1 MQTQH
6 IVSFYHVARLRS
18 ITKAADVQ
26 GLAQPT
32 VTSHLKKLEEE
43 LGVSLFDRIK
53 RPIMLTSDGVAV
65 LEMVAPI
72 VNGLTAL
79 KTHADSQGRDGS
91 LTIAAYAD
99 LVLHYMPQ
107 VIQRFRTEY
116 PNVHIRLLART
127 HREMIQMTKSGEVD
141 LALSTPQSVPDP
153 ALEIVELFASSTMM
167 LAPPG
172 HELLH
177 HQPVTLADIAKW
189 PLILYGHNTILRSR
203 LERAFGEQGLDY
215 EIVMEMDNAEFA
227 KRYVRIGMGIG
238 FCSNLSLE
246 SEDHD
251 TLGIV
256 DVDHLFSS
264 VTIGMYTL
272 KGKFQ
277 GTSVRNFIDSLRGSR
292 LVSDAAS

>member
-18 ITKAADVQ
+18 ITKAADIQ

-43 LGVSLFDRIK
+43 LGFSLFDRIK
-53 RPIMLTSDGVAV
+53 RPIMLTSDGAAV
-65 LEMVAPI
+65 LEMIGPI
-72 VNGLTAL
+72 VNGLSAL
-79 KTHADSQGRDGS
+79 KIHADSQGRDVS

-99 LVLHYMPQ
+99 LVLHYLPQ

-116 PNVHIRLLART
+116 PNVHIRLLAR
-127 HREMIQMTKSGEVD
+127 HHSEMIQMARSGEVD
-141 LALSTPQSVPDP
+141 LALSTTQNVLDSSLDFMD
-153 ALEIVELFASSTMM
+153 LFTSSTMM
-167 LAPPG
+167 LTPLG
-172 HELLH
+172 HELLEQ
-177 HQPVTLADIAKW
+177 QPVRLEDISKW
-189 PLILYGHNTILRSR
+189 PLILYGPNTILRTR
-203 LERAFGEQGLDY
+203 LERAFREQGLDY
-215 EIVMEMDNAEFA
+215 EMVMEMDNVEYA
-227 KRYVRIGMGIG
+227 KRYVRIGMGIS

-246 SEDHD
+246 PEDYD
-251 TLGIV
+251 TLGIA
-256 DVDHLFSS
+256 DVDHLFSN

-292 LVSDAAS
+292 LAS

>member
-18 ITKAADVQ
+18 ITKAADIQ

-43 LGVSLFDRIK
+43 LGFSLFDRIK
-53 RPIMLTSDGVAV
+53 RPIMLTSDGAAV
-65 LEMVAPI
+65 LEMIGPI
-72 VNGLTAL
+72 VNGLSAL
-79 KTHADSQGRDGS
+79 KIHADSQGRDVS

-99 LVLHYMPQ
+99 LVLHYLPQ

-116 PNVHIRLLART
+116 PNVHIRLLAR
-127 HREMIQMTKSGEVD
+127 HHSEMIQMARSGEVD
-141 LALSTPQSVPDP
+141 LALSTTQNVLDSSLDFMD
-153 ALEIVELFASSTMM
+153 LFTSSTMM
-167 LAPPG
+167 LTPLG
-172 HELLH
+172 HELLER
-177 HQPVTLADIAKW
+177 QPVRLEDISKW
-189 PLILYGHNTILRSR
+189 PLILYGPNTILRTR
-203 LERAFGEQGLDY
+203 LERAFREQGLDY
-215 EIVMEMDNAEFA
+215 EMVMEMDNVEYA
-227 KRYVRIGMGIG
+227 KRYVRIGMGIS

-246 SEDHD
+246 PEDYD
-251 TLGIV
+251 TLGIA
-256 DVDHLFSS
+256 DVDHLFSN

-292 LVSDAAS
+292 LAS

>member
-18 ITKAADVQ
+18 ITKAAAIQ

-43 LGVSLFDRIK
+43 LGFSLFDRIK
-53 RPIMLTSDGVAV
+53 RPIMLTSDGAAV
-65 LEMVAPI
+65 LEMIGPI
-72 VNGLTAL
+72 VNGLSAL
-79 KTHADSQGRDGS
+79 KIHADSQGRDVS

-99 LVLHYMPQ
+99 LVLHYLPQ

-116 PNVHIRLLART
+116 PNVHIRLLAR
-127 HREMIQMTKSGEVD
+127 HHGEMIQMARSGEVD
-141 LALSTPQSVPDP
+141 LALSTTQNVLDSSLDFMD
-153 ALEIVELFASSTMM
+153 LFTSSTMM
-167 LAPPG
+167 LTPLG
-172 HELLH
+172 HELLEQ
-177 HQPVTLADIAKW
+177 QPVRLEDISKW
-189 PLILYGHNTILRSR
+189 PLILYGPNTILRTR
-203 LERAFGEQGLDY
+203 LERAFREQGLDY
-215 EIVMEMDNAEFA
+215 EMVMEMDNVEYA
-227 KRYVRIGMGIG
+227 KRYVRIGMGIS

-246 SEDHD
+246 PEDYD
-251 TLGIV
+251 TLGIA
-256 DVDHLFSS
+256 DVDHLFSN

-292 LVSDAAS
+292 LAS

>member
-18 ITKAADVQ
+18 ITKAADIQ

-43 LGVSLFDRIK
+43 LGFSLFDRIK
-53 RPIMLTSDGVAV
+53 RPIMLTSDGAAV
-65 LEMVAPI
+65 LEMIGPI
-72 VNGLTAL
+72 VNGLSAL
-79 KTHADSQGRDGS
+79 KIHADSQGRDVS

-99 LVLHYMPQ
+99 LVLHYLPQ

-116 PNVHIRLLART
+116 PNVHIRLLAR
-127 HREMIQMTKSGEVD
+127 HHGEMIQMARSGEVD
-141 LALSTPQSVPDP
+141 LALSTTQNVLDSSLDFMD
-153 ALEIVELFASSTMM
+153 LFTSSTMM
-167 LAPPG
+167 LTLPG
-172 HELLH
+172 HELLEQ
-177 HQPVTLADIAKW
+177 QPVRLEDISKW
-189 PLILYGHNTILRSR
+189 PLILYGPNTILRTR
-203 LERAFGEQGLDY
+203 LERAFREQGLDY
-215 EIVMEMDNAEFA
+215 EMVMEMDNVEYA
-227 KRYVRIGMGIG
+227 KRYVRIGMGIS

-246 SEDHD
+246 PEDYD
-251 TLGIV
+251 TLGIA
-256 DVDHLFSS
+256 DVDHLFSN

-292 LVSDAAS
+292 LAS

>member
-18 ITKAADVQ
+18 ITKAADIQ

-43 LGVSLFDRIK
+43 LGFSLFDRIK
-53 RPIMLTSDGVAV
+53 RPIMLTSDGAAV
-65 LEMVAPI
+65 LEMIGPI
-72 VNGLTAL
+72 VNGLSAL
-79 KTHADSQGRDGS
+79 KIHADSQGRDVS

-99 LVLHYMPQ
+99 LVLHYLPQ

-116 PNVHIRLLART
+116 PNVHIRLLAR
-127 HREMIQMTKSGEVD
+127 HHSEMIQMARSGEVD
-141 LALSTPQSVPDP
+141 LALSTTQNVLDSSLDFMD
-153 ALEIVELFASSTMM
+153 LFTSSTMM
-167 LAPPG
+167 LTPLG
-172 HELLH
+172 HELLEQ
-177 HQPVTLADIAKW
+177 QPVRLEDISKW
-189 PLILYGHNTILRSR
+189 PLILYGPNTILRTR
-203 LERAFGEQGLDY
+203 LERAFREQGLDY
-215 EIVMEMDNAEFA
+215 EMVMEMDNVEYA
-227 KRYVRIGMGIG
+227 KRYVRIGMGIS

-246 SEDHD
+246 PEDYD
-251 TLGIV
+251 TLGIA
-256 DVDHLFSS
+256 DVDHLFSN

-292 LVSDAAS
+292 FAS

>member
-18 ITKAADVQ
+18 ITKAADIQ

-43 LGVSLFDRIK
+43 LGFSLFDRIK
-53 RPIMLTSDGVAV
+53 RPIMLTSDGAAV
-65 LEMVAPI
+65 LEMIGPI
-72 VNGLTAL
+72 VNGLSAL
-79 KTHADSQGRDGS
+79 KIHADSQGRDVS

-99 LVLHYMPQ
+99 LVLHYLPQ

-116 PNVHIRLLART
+116 PNVHIRLLAR
-127 HREMIQMTKSGEVD
+127 HHSEMIQMARSGEVD
-141 LALSTPQSVPDP
+141 LALSTTQNVLDSSLDFMD
-153 ALEIVELFASSTMM
+153 LFTSSTMM
-167 LAPPG
+167 LTPLG
-172 HELLH
+172 HELLEQ
-177 HQPVTLADIAKW
+177 QPVRLEDISKW
-189 PLILYGHNTILRSR
+189 PLILYGPNTILRTR
-203 LERAFGEQGLDY
+203 LERAFREQGIDY
-215 EIVMEMDNAEFA
+215 EMVMEMDNVEYA
-227 KRYVRIGMGIG
+227 KRYVRIGMGIS

-246 SEDHD
+246 PEDYD
-251 TLGIV
+251 TLGIA
-256 DVDHLFSS
+256 DVDHLFSN

-292 LVSDAAS
+292 LAS

>member
-18 ITKAADVQ
+18 ITKAADIQ

-43 LGVSLFDRIK
+43 LGFSLFDRIK
-53 RPIMLTSDGVAV
+53 RPIMLTSDGAAV
-65 LEMVAPI
+65 LEMIGPI
-72 VNGLTAL
+72 VNGLSAL
-79 KTHADSQGRDGS
+79 KIHADSQGRDVS

-99 LVLHYMPQ
+99 LVLHYLPQ

-116 PNVHIRLLART
+116 PNVHIRLLAR
-127 HREMIQMTKSGEVD
+127 HHGEMIQMARSGEVD
-141 LALSTPQSVPDP
+141 LALSTTQNVLDSSLDCMD
-153 ALEIVELFASSTMM
+153 LFTSSTMM
-167 LAPPG
+167 LTPLG
-172 HELLH
+172 HELLEQ
-177 HQPVTLADIAKW
+177 QPVRLEDISKW
-189 PLILYGHNTILRSR
+189 PLILYGPNTILRTR
-203 LERAFGEQGLDY
+203 LERAFREQGIDY
-215 EIVMEMDNAEFA
+215 EMVMEMDNVEYA
-227 KRYVRIGMGIG
+227 KRYVRIGMGIS

-246 SEDHD
+246 PEDYD
-251 TLGIV
+251 TLGIA
-256 DVDHLFSS
+256 DVDHLFSN

-292 LVSDAAS
+292 LAS

>member
-18 ITKAADVQ
+18 ITKAADIQ

-43 LGVSLFDRIK
+43 LGFSLFDRIK
-53 RPIMLTSDGVAV
+53 RPIMLTSDGAAV
-65 LEMVAPI
+65 LEMIGPI
-72 VNGLTAL
+72 VNGLSAL
-79 KTHADSQGRDGS
+79 KTHADSQGRDVS

-99 LVLHYMPQ
+99 LVLHYLPQ

-116 PNVHIRLLART
+116 PNVHIRLLAR
-127 HREMIQMTKSGEVD
+127 HHGEMIQMARSGEVD
-141 LALSTPQSVPDP
+141 LALSTTQNVLDSSLDFMD
-153 ALEIVELFASSTMM
+153 LFTSSTMM
-167 LAPPG
+167 LTPLG
-172 HELLH
+172 HELLEQ
-177 HQPVTLADIAKW
+177 QPVRLEDISKW
-189 PLILYGHNTILRSR
+189 PLILYGPNTILRTR
-203 LERAFGEQGLDY
+203 LERAFREQGLDY
-215 EIVMEMDNAEFA
+215 EMVMEMDNVEYA
-227 KRYVRIGMGIG
+227 KRYVRIGMGIS

-246 SEDHD
+246 PEDYD
-251 TLGIV
+251 TLGIA
-256 DVDHLFSS
+256 DVDHLFSN

-292 LVSDAAS
+292 LAS

>member
-18 ITKAADVQ
+18 ITKAADIQ

-43 LGVSLFDRIK
+43 LGFSLFDRIK
-53 RPIMLTSDGVAV
+53 RPIMLTSDGAAV
-65 LEMVAPI
+65 LEMIGPI
-72 VNGLTAL
+72 VNGLSAL
-79 KTHADSQGRDGS
+79 KIHADSQGRDVS

-99 LVLHYMPQ
+99 LVLHYLPQ

-116 PNVHIRLLART
+116 PNVHIRLLAR
-127 HREMIQMTKSGEVD
+127 HHGEMIHMARSGEVD
-141 LALSTPQSVPDP
+141 LALSTTQNVLDSSLDFMD
-153 ALEIVELFASSTMM
+153 LFTSSTMM
-167 LAPPG
+167 LTPLG
-172 HELLH
+172 HELLEQ
-177 HQPVTLADIAKW
+177 QPVRLEDISKW
-189 PLILYGHNTILRSR
+189 PLILYGPNTILRTR
-203 LERAFGEQGLDY
+203 LERAFREQGLDY
-215 EIVMEMDNAEFA
+215 EMVMEMDNVEYA
-227 KRYVRIGMGIG
+227 KRYVRIGMGIS

-246 SEDHD
+246 PEDYD
-251 TLGIV
+251 TLGIA
-256 DVDHLFSS
+256 DVDHLFSN

-292 LVSDAAS
+292 LAS

>member
-18 ITKAADVQ
+18 ITKAADIQ

-43 LGVSLFDRIK
+43 LGFSLFDRIK
-53 RPIMLTSDGVAV
+53 RPIMLTSDGAAV
-65 LEMVAPI
+65 LEMIGPI
-72 VNGLTAL
+72 VNGLSAL
-79 KTHADSQGRDGS
+79 KIHADSQGRDVS

-99 LVLHYMPQ
+99 LVLHYLPQ

-116 PNVHIRLLART
+116 PNVHIRLLAR
-127 HREMIQMTKSGEVD
+127 HHGEMIQMARSGEVD
-141 LALSTPQSVPDP
+141 LALSTTQNVLDSSLDFMD
-153 ALEIVELFASSTMM
+153 LFTSSTMM
-167 LAPPG
+167 LTPLG
-172 HELLH
+172 HELLEQ
-177 HQPVTLADIAKW
+177 QPVRLEDISKW
-189 PLILYGHNTILRSR
+189 PLILYGPNTILRTR
-203 LERAFGEQGLDY
+203 LERAFREQGLNY
-215 EIVMEMDNAEFA
+215 EMVMEMDNVEYA
-227 KRYVRIGMGIG
+227 KRYVRIGMGIS

-246 SEDHD
+246 PEDYD
-251 TLGIV
+251 TLGIA
-256 DVDHLFSS
+256 DVDHLFSN

-292 LVSDAAS
+292 LAS

>member
-18 ITKAADVQ
+18 ITKAADIQ

-43 LGVSLFDRIK
+43 LGVSLLDRIK
-53 RPIMLTSDGVAV
+53 RPIMLTSDGAAV
-65 LEMVAPI
+65 LEMIGPI
-72 VNGLTAL
+72 VNGLSAL
-79 KTHADSQGRDGS
+79 KIHADSQGRDVS

-99 LVLHYMPQ
+99 LVLHYLPQ

-116 PNVHIRLLART
+116 PNVHIRLLAR
-127 HREMIQMTKSGEVD
+127 HHSEMIQMARSGEVD
-141 LALSTPQSVPDP
+141 LALSTTQNVLDSSLDFMD
-153 ALEIVELFASSTMM
+153 LFTSSTMM
-167 LAPPG
+167 LTPLG
-172 HELLH
+172 HELLEQ
-177 HQPVTLADIAKW
+177 QPVRLEDISKW
-189 PLILYGHNTILRSR
+189 PLILYGPNTILRTR
-203 LERAFGEQGLDY
+203 LERAFREQGLDY
-215 EIVMEMDNAEFA
+215 EMVMEMDNVEYA
-227 KRYVRIGMGIG
+227 KRYVRIGMGIS

-246 SEDHD
+246 PEDYD
-251 TLGIV
+251 TLGIA
-256 DVDHLFSS
+256 DVDHLFSN

-292 LVSDAAS
+292 LAS

>member
-18 ITKAADVQ
+18 ITKAADIQ

-43 LGVSLFDRIK
+43 LGFSLFDRIK
-53 RPIMLTSDGVAV
+53 RPIMITSDGAAV
-65 LEMVAPI
+65 LEMIGPI
-72 VNGLTAL
+72 VNGLSAL
-79 KTHADSQGRDGS
+79 KIHADSQGRDVS

-99 LVLHYMPQ
+99 LVLHYLPQ

-116 PNVHIRLLART
+116 PNVHIRLLAR
-127 HREMIQMTKSGEVD
+127 HHSEMIQMARSGEVD
-141 LALSTPQSVPDP
+141 LALSTTQNVLDSSLDFMD
-153 ALEIVELFASSTMM
+153 LFTSSTMM
-167 LAPPG
+167 LTPLG
-172 HELLH
+172 HELLEQ
-177 HQPVTLADIAKW
+177 QPVRLEDISKW
-189 PLILYGHNTILRSR
+189 PLILYGPNTILRTR
-203 LERAFGEQGLDY
+203 LERAFREQGLDY
-215 EIVMEMDNAEFA
+215 EMVMEMDNVEYA
-227 KRYVRIGMGIG
+227 KRYVRIGMGIS

-246 SEDHD
+246 PEDYD
-251 TLGIV
+251 TLGIA
-256 DVDHLFSS
+256 DVDHLFSN

-292 LVSDAAS
+292 LAS

>member
-18 ITKAADVQ
+18 ITKAADIQ

-43 LGVSLFDRIK
+43 LGFSLFDRIK
-53 RPIMLTSDGVAV
+53 RPIMLTSDGAAV
-65 LEMVAPI
+65 LEMIGPI

-79 KTHADSQGRDGS
+79 KTHADSQGREGS

-99 LVLHYMPQ
+99 LVLHYLPQ
-107 VIQRFRTEY
+107 VIQRFRAEY
-116 PNVHIRLLART
+116 PNVHIRLLARR
-127 HREMIQMTKSGEVD
+127 HGEMIQMARSGEVD
-141 LALSTPQSVPDP
+141 LALSTTQNVQDP
-153 ALEIVELFASSTMM
+153 SLNFMDLFTSSTMM
-167 LAPPG
+167 LTPKG
-172 HELLH
+172 HELLDQ
-177 HQPVTLADIAKW
+177 QPVRLEDIAKW
-189 PLILYGHNTILRSR
+189 PLILYGPNTILRTQ
-203 LERAFGEQGLDY
+203 LERAFREQGLDY
-215 EIVMEMDNAEFA
+215 DMVMEMDNVEYA
-227 KRYVRIGMGIG
+227 KRYVRIGMGIS

-246 SEDHD
+246 PEDYD
-251 TLGIV
+251 TLGIA
-256 DVDHLFSS
+256 DVDHLFSN

-292 LVSDAAS
+292 LAS

>member
-18 ITKAADVQ
+18 ITKAADIQ

-43 LGVSLFDRIK
+43 LGFSLFDRIK
-53 RPIMLTSDGVAV
+53 RPIMLTSDGAAV
-65 LEMVAPI
+65 LEMIGPI
-72 VNGLTAL
+72 VNGLSAL
-79 KTHADSQGRDGS
+79 KIHADSQGRDVS

-99 LVLHYMPQ
+99 LVLHYLPQ

-116 PNVHIRLLART
+116 PNVHIRLLAR
-127 HREMIQMTKSGEVD
+127 HHGDMIQMARSGEVD
-141 LALSTPQSVPDP
+141 LALSTTQNVLDSSLDFMD
-153 ALEIVELFASSTMM
+153 LFTSSTMM
-167 LAPPG
+167 LTPLG
-172 HELLH
+172 HELLEQ
-177 HQPVTLADIAKW
+177 QPVRLEDISKW
-189 PLILYGHNTILRSR
+189 PLILYGPNTILRTR
-203 LERAFGEQGLDY
+203 LERAFREQGLDY
-215 EIVMEMDNAEFA
+215 EMVMEMDNVEYA
-227 KRYVRIGMGIG
+227 KRYVRIGMGIS

-246 SEDHD
+246 PEDYD
-251 TLGIV
+251 TLGIA
-256 DVDHLFSS
+256 DVDHLFSN

-292 LVSDAAS
+292 LAS

>member
-18 ITKAADVQ
+18 ITKAADIQ

-43 LGVSLFDRIK
+43 LGFSLFDRIK
-53 RPIMLTSDGVAV
+53 RPIMLTSDGAAV
-65 LEMVAPI
+65 LEMIGPI
-72 VNGLTAL
+72 VNGLSAL
-79 KTHADSQGRDGS
+79 KIHADSQGRDVS

-99 LVLHYMPQ
+99 LVLHYLPQ

-116 PNVHIRLLART
+116 PNVHIRLLAR
-127 HREMIQMTKSGEVD
+127 HHGEMIQMARSGEVD
-141 LALSTPQSVPDP
+141 LALSTTQNVLDSSLDFMD
-153 ALEIVELFASSTMM
+153 LFTSSTMM
-167 LAPPG
+167 LTPLG
-172 HELLH
+172 HELLEQ
-177 HQPVTLADIAKW
+177 QPVRLEDISKW
-189 PLILYGHNTILRSR
+189 PLILYGPNTILRTR
-203 LERAFGEQGLDY
+203 LERAFREQGLDC
-215 EIVMEMDNAEFA
+215 EMVMEMDNVEYA
-227 KRYVRIGMGIG
+227 KRYVRIGMGIS

-246 SEDHD
+246 PEDYD
-251 TLGIV
+251 TLGIA
-256 DVDHLFSS
+256 DVDHLFSN

-292 LVSDAAS
+292 LAS

>member
-18 ITKAADVQ
+18 ITKAADIQ

-43 LGVSLFDRIK
+43 LGFSLFDRIK
-53 RPIMLTSDGVAV
+53 RPIMLTSDGAAV
-65 LEMVAPI
+65 LEMIGPI
-72 VNGLTAL
+72 VNGLSAL
-79 KTHADSQGRDGS
+79 KTHADSQGRDVS

-99 LVLHYMPQ
+99 LVLHYLPQ

-116 PNVHIRLLART
+116 PNVHIRLLAR
-127 HREMIQMTKSGEVD
+127 HHSEMIQMARSGEVD
-141 LALSTPQSVPDP
+141 LALSTTQNVLDSSLDFMD
-153 ALEIVELFASSTMM
+153 LFTSSTMM
-167 LAPPG
+167 LTPLG
-172 HELLH
+172 HELLEQ
-177 HQPVTLADIAKW
+177 QPVRLEDISKW
-189 PLILYGHNTILRSR
+189 PLILYGPNTILRTR
-203 LERAFGEQGLDY
+203 LERAFREQGLDY
-215 EIVMEMDNAEFA
+215 EMVMEMDNVEYA
-227 KRYVRIGMGIG
+227 KRYVRIGMGIS

-246 SEDHD
+246 PEDYD
-251 TLGIV
+251 TLGIA
-256 DVDHLFSS
+256 DVDHLFSN

-292 LVSDAAS
+292 LAS

>member
-18 ITKAADVQ
+18 ITKAADSQ

-43 LGVSLFDRIK
+43 LGFSLFDRIK
-53 RPIMLTSDGVAV
+53 RPIMLTSDGAAV
-65 LEMVAPI
+65 LEMIGPI
-72 VNGLTAL
+72 VNGLSAL
-79 KTHADSQGRDGS
+79 KIHADSQGRDVS

-99 LVLHYMPQ
+99 LVLHYLPQ

-116 PNVHIRLLART
+116 PNVHIRLLAR
-127 HREMIQMTKSGEVD
+127 HHSEMIQMARSGEVD
-141 LALSTPQSVPDP
+141 LALSTTQNVLDSSLDFMD
-153 ALEIVELFASSTMM
+153 LFTSSTMM
-167 LAPPG
+167 LTPLG
-172 HELLH
+172 HELLEQ
-177 HQPVTLADIAKW
+177 QPVRLEDISKW
-189 PLILYGHNTILRSR
+189 PLILYGPNTILRTR
-203 LERAFGEQGLDY
+203 LERAFREQGLDY
-215 EIVMEMDNAEFA
+215 EMVMEMDNVEYA
-227 KRYVRIGMGIG
+227 KRYVRIGMGIS

-246 SEDHD
+246 PEDYD
-251 TLGIV
+251 TLGIA
-256 DVDHLFSS
+256 DVDHLFSN

-292 LVSDAAS
+292 LAS

>member
-18 ITKAADVQ
+18 ITKAADIQ

-43 LGVSLFDRIK
+43 LGFSLFDRIK
-53 RPIMLTSDGVAV
+53 RPIMLTSDGAAV
-65 LEMVAPI
+65 LEMIGPI
-72 VNGLTAL
+72 VNGLSAL
-79 KTHADSQGRDGS
+79 KIHADSQGRDVS

-99 LVLHYMPQ
+99 LVLHYLPQ

-116 PNVHIRLLART
+116 PNVHIRLLAR
-127 HREMIQMTKSGEVD
+127 HHGEMIQMARSGEVD
-141 LALSTPQSVPDP
+141 LALSTTQNVLDSSLDCMD
-153 ALEIVELFASSTMM
+153 LFTSSTMM
-167 LAPPG
+167 LTPLG
-172 HELLH
+172 HELLER
-177 HQPVTLADIAKW
+177 QPVRLEDISKW
-189 PLILYGHNTILRSR
+189 PLILYGPNTILRTR
-203 LERAFGEQGLDY
+203 LERAFREQGIDY
-215 EIVMEMDNAEFA
+215 EMVMEMDNVEYA
-227 KRYVRIGMGIG
+227 KRYVRIGMGIS

-246 SEDHD
+246 PEDYD
-251 TLGIV
+251 TLGIA
-256 DVDHLFSS
+256 DVDHLFSN

-292 LVSDAAS
+292 LAS

>member
-18 ITKAADVQ
+18 ITKAADIQ

-43 LGVSLFDRIK
+43 LGFSLFDRIK
-53 RPIMLTSDGVAV
+53 RPIMLTSDGAAV
-65 LEMVAPI
+65 LEMIGPI
-72 VNGLTAL
+72 VNGLSAL
-79 KTHADSQGRDGS
+79 KIHADSQGRDVS

-99 LVLHYMPQ
+99 LVLHYLPQ

-116 PNVHIRLLART
+116 PNVHIRLLAR
-127 HREMIQMTKSGEVD
+127 HHGDMIQMARSGEVD
-141 LALSTPQSVPDP
+141 LALSTTQNVLDSSLDFVDR
-153 ALEIVELFASSTMM
+153 FTSSTMM
-167 LAPPG
+167 LTPPG
-172 HELLH
+172 HELLEQ
-177 HQPVTLADIAKW
+177 QPVRLEDISKW
-189 PLILYGHNTILRSR
+189 PLILYGPNTILRTR
-203 LERAFGEQGLDY
+203 LERAFREQGIDY
-215 EIVMEMDNAEFA
+215 EMVMEMDNVEYA
-227 KRYVRIGMGIG
+227 KRYVRIGMGIS

-246 SEDHD
+246 PEDYD
-251 TLGIV
+251 TLGIA
-256 DVDHLFSS
+256 DVDHLFSN

-292 LVSDAAS
+292 LAS